1 MTGGRAMH
9 SFLGFL
15 GTVILFVKMINYAH
29 ADTGREDAERL
40 QAKVPIASEVES
52 SSLGLAHRDST
63 QGDREIEAAT
73 ERTDNAWMIDSSRVE
88 HIQAILDS
96 LSMEM
101 ARGDGKRI
109 NKEKDKRISQ
119 KMMSGTLTGI
129 LVGIGAGAAV
139 LALDDTDCS
148 DDFGNLS
155 FACARQGRAVIL
167 GLFVY
172 PAGVAVGVHRVDPH
186 DRFIPTLAGSVAGFL
201 TGALNPV
208 LILLG
213 PPIFSTLASERWR
226 KPSDSSHRFSLGLAP
241 DRWGGLS
248 TVATLRF

>member
-1 MTGGRAMH
+1 MGLV
-9 SFLGFL
+9 LGFL
-15 GTVILFVKMINYAH
+15 GTVILLLAMVNHAH
-29 ADTGREDAERL
+29 ADTDREDVEWLRAGEM
-40 QAKVPIASEVES
+40 IASTVES
-52 SSLGLAHRDST
+52 SSPGLTHPDST
-63 QGDREIEAAT
+63 QGDGEIEAAT
-73 ERTDNAWMIDSSRVE
+73 EKTDNAGMIDSSRVE

-96 LSMEM
+96 LSMKM

-109 NKEKDKRISQ
+109 DEEKDKRISQ

-148 DDFGNLS
+148 DDFGNPN
-155 FACARQGRAVIL
+155 FACAREGRAVIL

-172 PAGVAVGVHRVDPH
+172 PTGVAVGVHRVDPY

-201 TGALNPV
+201 TGALNPLLV
-208 LILLG
+208 LFG

-226 KPSDSSHRFSLGLAP
+226 KLPDSHRFSLGLAP
-241 DRWGGLS
+241 DRRGRLS
-248 TVATLRF
+248 AIATLRF